1 MELDFLRLVK
11 ENKLLMK
18 DNYIALRNEF
28 ITAKELSVF
37 RITALWAFSESAF
50 GGILHALSLPFRG
63 AFINA
68 AAVLFITLIAL
79 FSEKSKEIL
88 KSTLIVI
95 LVKAAV
101 SPHSP
106 LTAYLAVSIQGLLGF
121 LLFYNKK
128 FFKTS
133 ALFLGILTLLYSGL
147 QKIIVLTILFG
158 NTLWKSVNI
167 FIKGISKEFL
177 QLGINT
183 DLNYSLI
190 IVTSYVGIHVLIG
203 VLIGLYAGKLPEKI
217 KIYSETLPEINFKES
232 NESFPE
238 RNKKRKKLPW
248 VFRPTGIIIIIIS
261 VSVLLLTFLIPEYS
275 DIKYEILIMVVRS
288 LLLTFIWYVFLSS
301 RLRKIFQKFLNR
313 NQSQHAK
320 EVNEMLELFP
330 QFRKI
335 VSYCWR
341 ESQSKSGLRRLQY
354 FLSRSF
360 YYLLLSN

>member
-1 MELDFLRLVK
+1 
-11 ENKLLMK
+11 MK
-18 DNYIALRNEF
+18 DNYTIKLIEF
-28 ITAKELSVF
+28 LPVKELSLF

-63 AFINA
+63 ALINA

-79 FSEKSKEIL
+79 FSNKSKEIL
-88 KSTLIVI
+88 KATVIVI

-133 ALFLGILTLLYSGL
+133 ALILGLLTLLYSGI

-167 FIKGISKEFL
+167 FIEGITKEFL
-177 QLGINT
+177 QLGINAG
-183 DLNYSLI
+183 LNYSLI
-190 IVTSYVGIHVLIG
+190 LVLVYIGIHILIG
-203 VLIGLYAGKLPEKI
+203 IFIGFYAGKLPEKI
-217 KIYSETLPEINFKES
+217 KKYSSSLPEVNF
-232 NESFPE
+232 NESEELIP
-238 RNKKRKKLPW
+238 NTKKKKKKRIWIL
-248 VFRPTGIIIIIIS
+248 RPTGMIIMIIS
-261 VSVLLLTFLIPEYS
+261 ISAFIITFIIPEYS
-275 DIKYEILIMVVRS
+275 DVKSEIIIMIIRS
-288 LLLTFIWYVFLSS
+288 FTLTFIWYVLLSTVI
-301 RLRKIFQKFLNR
+301 RQWFQSIINKNKSEHINEI
-313 NQSQHAK
+313 NQMI
-320 EVNEMLELFP
+320 NLFP

-335 VSYCWR
+335 VSYCWKQ
-341 ESQSKSGLRRLQY
+341 SQTEKGLKRIHN

>member
-1 MELDFLRLVK
+1 
-11 ENKLLMK
+11 MK
-18 DNYIALRNEF
+18 DNYTNKPRLLISE
-28 ITAKELSVF
+28 KELSVS

-50 GGILHALSLPFRG
+50 GGILHAFSLPFRG
-63 AFINA
+63 ALINA

-121 LLFYNKK
+121 LVFYNKR
-128 FFKTS
+128 FFRTS
-133 ALFLGILTLLYSGL
+133 ALVLGVVTLLYSGI
-147 QKIIVLTILFG
+147 QKFIVLTILFG
-158 NTLWKSVNI
+158 NTLWKSINI

-177 QLGINT
+177 QFGINS

-190 IVTSYVGIHVLIG
+190 IVTGYVGIHVLIG
-203 VLIGLYAGKLPEKI
+203 IMIGLYAGKLPEKI
-217 KIYSETLPEINFKES
+217 KMYSETLPDIDFRES
-232 NESFPE
+232 NESLPH
-238 RNKKRKKLPW
+238 RTKKHIKLPW
-248 VFRPTGIIIIIIS
+248 IFRPTGIIIIIIS
-261 VSVLLLTFLIPEYS
+261 LSVLLLTFFIPEYS
-275 DIKYEILIMVVRS
+275 DIKYEILIMVVRA

-301 RLRKIFQKFLNR
+301 WFRKIFQKFLNR

-320 EVNEMLELFP
+320 EVSEMLELFP

-335 VSYCWR
+335 ISYCWK